1 MTDSRP
7 PFPGGDENRRD
18 LAERLYEEARL
29 LQPGART
36 RFLDHAC
43 ADDPELRKELDS
55 LLEHADEAEALFD
68 QLADALIPPD
78 LRTAP
83 KVSRYEVLNCIGVGG
98 MGAVYRA
105 RDIRLNRDVA
115 LKFMPVY
122 VSAMLDGDERLL
134 MEARAAAA
142 LEHPNV
148 CTVHEIGESED
159 GRPYIAMAL
168 CEGETLKDRLRR
180 GPLPVTEAVD
190 VASQIARG
198 LGAAHAHGIVHRDVK
213 PANIMLTPDGTV
225 KLLDFGLAKAANVS
239 VTRPGMTPGTV
250 AYMSPEQTRG
260 DAVGPESDL
269 WSLGVVV
276 YEMLTAVRP
285 FRGGTDQA
293 VIHAILNAAPEAVR
307 KQGHDIPRSLE
318 RIVDRLLE
326 KHPDCRYGNVD
337 ELLADLELSVPTSAG
352 VLQASHPPY
361 RRRGAIIAIA
371 GSLFVALGSAALWWH
386 EPSASSGL
394 ADVQATEPIALTSG
408 DTPFDPAKTIAVLP
422 FTNLSR
428 DPEED
433 YFSDGLTEELIG
445 VLSRVRALRVAAR
458 TSAFAFKEENRDI
471 RVIGAALNVGTV
483 LEGSVRRDGNRI
495 RVAAQLINVADGFQL
510 WSETYERELT
520 DIFAIQHDLA
530 LSIASALRA
539 ELTPAERERLGRPPT
554 ASAEAFALYLKGRH
568 FWNQRTPIGFEK
580 AIEYFHRAIAA
591 DSQYAAAHAG
601 LAGVYSLQ
609 GLSGALGRGD
619 ARERMRASLLRA
631 LELDDSIAEAHAVLG
646 AYLHVWEWDAD
657 GAEREFLRAIQLD
670 PSYTTARHYYGN
682 LLSAMGRV
690 EEALAQKTMAV
701 ELDPLAPALS
711 ETLAFTLLYAG
722 RSDEAL
728 HHVSNALELDSA
740 YWRAHA
746 VLGLVYETIGRPEDA
761 IREFERANELARAR
775 THRTRADIA
784 RVLARTDREG
794 EARQL
799 ITEMQAEAAA
809 TEAHEPA
816 VATAFMALREG
827 DAAFAWLEEAYRQR
841 HPHLPFIA
849 GDPRF
854 ANMDDDPRFNNL
866 MRRIGVQRINGSRA
880 LPPGT
885 PRH

>member
-1 MTDSRP
+1 
-7 PFPGGDENRRD
+7 
-18 LAERLYEEARL
+18 
-29 LQPGART
+29 
-36 RFLDHAC
+36 
-43 ADDPELRKELDS
+43 
-55 LLEHADEAEALFD
+55 
-68 QLADALIPPD
+68 
-78 LRTAP
+78 
-83 KVSRYEVLNCIGVGG
+83 
-98 MGAVYRA
+98 
-105 RDIRLNRDVA
+105 
-115 LKFMPVY
+115 
-122 VSAMLDGDERLL
+122 
-134 MEARAAAA
+134 
-142 LEHPNV
+142 
-148 CTVHEIGESED
+148 
-159 GRPYIAMAL
+159 
-168 CEGETLKDRLRR
+168 
-180 GPLPVTEAVD
+180 
-190 VASQIARG
+190 
-198 LGAAHAHGIVHRDVK
+198 
-213 PANIMLTPDGTV
+213 MLT
-225 KLLDFGLAKAANVS
+225 N
-239 VTRPGMTPGTV
+239 
-250 AYMSPEQTRG
+250 
-260 DAVGPESDL
+260 
-269 WSLGVVV
+269 
-276 YEMLTAVRP
+276 VRP

-293 VIHAILNAAPEAVR
+293 VIHAILNAIPNPARTVDPGV
-307 KQGHDIPRSLE
+307 PRSLE
-318 RIVDRLLE
+318 RVLACLLE
-326 KHPDCRYGNVD
+326 KNPDDRYAKAED
-337 ELLADLELSVPTSAG
+337 LLADLAPELHTPGSRVTPFTTQRVRSRWGRVASIAGAG
-352 VLQASHPPY
+352 VL
-361 RRRGAIIAIA
+361 IA
-371 GSLFVALGSAALWWH
+371 GLGAGALLWGDRGESSGVPASPEGSALAAGDAPVD
-386 EPSASSGL
+386 PS
-394 ADVQATEPIALTSG
+394 
-408 DTPFDPAKTIAVLP
+408 KTIAVLP

-458 TSAFAFKEENRDI
+458 TSAFVFKGQNRDI

-510 WSETYERELT
+510 WADTYERELT

-539 ELTPAERERLGRPPT
+539 ELTSAERERLGRPPT

-568 FWNQRTPIGFEK
+568 FWNQRTPIGFDR
-580 AIEYFHRAIAA
+580 AIEYFQRAIAA

-609 GLSGALGRGD
+609 GLSGALGREE
-619 ARERMRASLLRA
+619 ARERMRAAVLRA
-631 LELDDSIAEAHAVLG
+631 LDLDDGIAEAHAVLG
-646 AYLHVWEWDAD
+646 AYLHVYEWDAD
-657 GAEREFLRAIQLD
+657 GAERELLRAIQLD

-690 EEALAQKTMAV
+690 EEALIQKTMAV

-722 RSDEAL
+722 RPDEAL

-746 VLGLVYETIGRPEDA
+746 VLGLVYETTGRAEDA

-775 THRTRADIA
+775 THRTGADIA
-784 RVLARTDREG
+784 RVLARIGRQR

-799 ITEMQAEAAA
+799 ITVLQVEAAA

-816 VATAFMALREG
+816 VATAFMALGEG

-854 ANMDDDPRFNNL
+854 ASMDDDPRFINL
-866 MRRIGVQRINGSRA
+866 MRRVGVRRITGSLA
-880 LPPGT
+880 LPRGT

>member
-29 LQPGART
+29 LQPTART
-36 RFLDHAC
+36 HFLDHAC

-55 LLEHADEAEALFD
+55 LLEHAAEAEALFD

-83 KVSRYEVLNCIGVGG
+83 KVSRYEVLSCIGVGG

-122 VSAMLDGDERLL
+122 LSAMLDGDERLL

-168 CEGETLKDRLRR
+168 CEGETLKERLRR

-190 VASQIARG
+190 VARQIARG
-198 LGAAHAHGIVHRDVK
+198 LGAAHAHGIVHRDIK

-225 KLLDFGLAKAANVS
+225 KLLDFGLAKAANVTA
-239 VTRPGMTPGTV
+239 TRPGMTPGTV
-250 AYMSPEQTRG
+250 SYMSPEQTRG

-269 WSLGVVV
+269 WGLGVVL
-276 YEMLTAVRP
+276 YEMLTTVRP

-293 VIHAILNAAPEAVR
+293 VIHAILNTAPESLR
-307 KQGHDIPRSLE
+307 KQDHNIPRSLE

-326 KHPDCRYGNVD
+326 KDPDCRYSNVD
-337 ELLADLELSVPTSAG
+337 ELLADLELSVPTAG
-352 VLQASHPPY
+352 VLHASHPPMS

-371 GSLFVALGSAALWWH
+371 GSLFVGLGSAALWLH

-394 ADVQATEPIALTSG
+394 AEVQASEPITLPSG

-458 TSAFAFKEENRDI
+458 TSAFVFKGQKRDI
-471 RVIGAALNVGTV
+471 RVIGAALNVATV

-495 RVAAQLINVADGFQL
+495 RVAAQLISVADGFQL
-510 WSETYERELT
+510 WADTYERELT

-554 ASAEAFALYLKGRH
+554 ASADAFALYLKGRH
-568 FWNQRTPIGFEK
+568 FWNQRTPIGFER
-580 AIEYFHRAIAA
+580 AIEYFQRAIAA

-619 ARERMRASLLRA
+619 ARERMRAAVLRA

-728 HHVSNALELDSA
+728 YHVSNALELDSA

-746 VLGLVYETIGRPEDA
+746 VLGLVYETTGRAEDA

-784 RVLARTDREG
+784 RVLAHTGRQR

-799 ITEMQAEAAA
+799 ITEMQAEATA

-816 VATAFMALREG
+816 VATAFMALRED

-849 GDPRF
+849 GDARF
-854 ANMDDDPRFNNL
+854 ADMDDDPRFVNL
-866 MRRIGVQRINGSRA
+866 MRRIGVRRINGSRA
-880 LPPGT
+880 LPSGT